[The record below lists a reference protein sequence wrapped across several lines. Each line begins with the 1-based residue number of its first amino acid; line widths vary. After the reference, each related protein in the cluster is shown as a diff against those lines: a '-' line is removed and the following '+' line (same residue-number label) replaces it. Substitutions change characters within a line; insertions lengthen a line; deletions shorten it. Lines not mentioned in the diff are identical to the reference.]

1 MPQDLDAIKTAEA
14 ALGIGSIEFLVH
26 AWDFAQATGQQA
38 RVLEGLAAH
47 VLEVADQIITPE
59 VRSSGGGFADAVP
72 AGPGADVMDRL
83 IAFTGRN
90 VPAGRTASS

>member
-1 MPQDLDAIKTAEA
+1 MRGTSPRPPASRL
-14 ALGIGSIEFLVH
+14 EF
-26 AWDFAQATGQQA
+26 A
-38 RVLEGLAAH
+38 EGLAAH

-59 VRSSGGGFADAVP
+59 VRSGGGFADAVP